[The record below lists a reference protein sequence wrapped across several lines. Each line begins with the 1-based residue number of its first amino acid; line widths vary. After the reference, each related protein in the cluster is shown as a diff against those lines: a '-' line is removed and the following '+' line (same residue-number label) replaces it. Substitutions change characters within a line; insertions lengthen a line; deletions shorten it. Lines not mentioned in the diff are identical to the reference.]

1 MQSIKLFKAVQ
12 MSLRAFFLKN
22 IFYPQLPQKK
32 KKKIR
37 LLFVDNYTL
46 RLQIFFLVSYREE
59 KILQKMT
66 ASSK

>member
-32 KKKIR
+32 
-37 LLFVDNYTL
+37 N
-46 RLQIFFLVSYREE
+46 EN
-59 KILQKMT
+59 
-66 ASSK
+66 